1 MAFVTTAMSE
11 MSKVSMERFGLLM
24 ESHPAFVSGWR

>member
-11 MSKVSMERFGLLM
+11 MSKVSMERCGRFMAGYLCSM
-24 ESHPAFVSGWR
+24 